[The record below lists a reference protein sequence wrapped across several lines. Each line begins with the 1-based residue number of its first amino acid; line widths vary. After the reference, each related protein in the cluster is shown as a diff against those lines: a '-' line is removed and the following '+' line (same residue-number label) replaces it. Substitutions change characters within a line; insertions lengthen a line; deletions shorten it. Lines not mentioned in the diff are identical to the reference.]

1 MVGKDRP
8 ESGECYEPVRARC
21 PHQQWQAH
29 LTMREASRQR
39 VLQRGRKGQPI
50 PAEADRP
57 VSSWRRG
64 RSRAAS
70 LGLPMG
76 FCRVKAP
83 SAWLHGPKVG
93 SRAWA
98 GLLRSSRECSASRS
112 PRLSLPLPRPAPELL
127 LVPNQPAR
135 PHSFP
140 KRRDWGTS
148 TPQKTP
154 LPYLKGKGALA
165 LAKNRKE
172 VGIRLGG
179 GWQVAST

>member
-1 MVGKDRP
+1 MLPSELRNLGGRKGQA
-8 ESGECYEPVRARC
+8 GEWEFYEPVRARC

-29 LTMREASRQR
+29 LTMRAASRPR
-39 VLQRGRKGQPI
+39 VLQRGRRGQPI

-57 VSSWRRG
+57 VSSWRIG

-76 FCRVKAP
+76 FRGVTAP

-93 SRAWA
+93 DGAWA
-98 GLLRSSRECSASRS
+98 SLLRSSWECGASRI

-127 LVPNQPAR
+127 LDPNQPAR

-148 TPQKTP
+148 APQKTP
-154 LPYLKGKGALA
+154 LLSYLEGKGALA
-165 LAKNRKE
+165 LAKK
-172 VGIRLGG
+172 
-179 GWQVAST
+179 